1 MIGCL
6 TLPLCKEDGL
16 VDLGQLLAEV
26 LSGKSA
32 VHSEAFCKLSNILD
46 VKAV

>member
-6 TLPLCKEDGL
+6 TLPLCEEDGL
-16 VDLGQLLAEV
+16 VDLRQLLAEV

-32 VHSEAFCKLSNILD
+32 VHSEALGKLSNILD